1 MRKKED
7 KKTKTKRKHAFS
19 WINQH
24 LLLTEAAGEAPPS
37 LIGCGVNKKI
47 VGEGGGIQV
56 EILRNG
62 VNSIY

>member
-1 MRKKED
+1 MD
-7 KKTKTKRKHAFS
+7 
-19 WINQH
+19 QH